1 MCDIN
6 DNPIKL
12 SVKWNGKEYDIPE
25 LSPSDSVAM
34 LKIAI
39 ENATGVR
46 PERQKLLNV
55 KFQGKVATDNFT
67 LSDLNLKPNLKIM
80 MMGSLEEAIEG
91 ARTKPDVGDE
101 VINDL
106 DIEEEEVDVENQ
118 EIYLAKINKRV
129 RDYKINVLSEPRP
142 GKKLLV
148 LDIDY
153 TLFDHR
159 SVAETGYEL
168 MRPFLHEF
176 LTSAYEDYDIVIWSA
191 TGMKWIEEKMRL
203 LGVSTH
209 QDYKIMF
216 YLDYLAM
223 ITVHTAKYGTIDVK
237 PLGVIW
243 GKYPQYSSKNTIMF
257 DDIRRNFIM
266 NPKSGLKIRPF
277 RQAHLNRDR
286 DRELLHLS
294 TYLRDIAQYCEDF
307 DQLNHKKWEKYKPD
321 KNRTQH
327 AGSKRKAE
335 DSAPSTPKE

>member
-1 MCDIN
+1 MCDL
-6 DNPIKL
+6 DQPIKL
-12 SVKWNGKEYDIPE
+12 FVKWNGKEYDLPE
-25 LSPSDSVAM
+25 LSRSDSVAM
-34 LKIAI
+34 LKVAI

-55 KFQGKVATDNFT
+55 KFQGKVATDNYT
-67 LSDLNLKPNLKIM
+67 LSELNLKPNLKIM
-80 MMGSLEEAIEG
+80 MMGSLEEAIQG
-91 ARTKPDVGDE
+91 AQSKPDGGDD

-129 RDYKINVLSEPRP
+129 RDYKIKVLNEPRP
-142 GKKLLV
+142 DKKLLV

-176 LTSAYEDYDIVIWSA
+176 LTSAYKDYDIVIWSA
-191 TGMKWIEEKMRL
+191 TGMKWIEEKMKL

-223 ITVHTAKYGTIDVK
+223 ITVHTPKYGTIDVK

-266 NPKSGLKIRPF
+266 NPKSGLKIRAF
-277 RQAHLNRDR
+277 RQAHLNRDK

-294 TYLRDIAQYCEDF
+294 GYLREIARHCDDF
-307 DQLNHKKWEKYKPD
+307 DTLNHKKWEKYKPE
-321 KNRTQH
+321 KRKQ
-327 AGSKRKAE
+327 AGSKRKADDNA
-335 DSAPSTPKE
+335 DSSGATANE